1 MKHVWAGKYLKG
13 VNMIDRK
20 KIIEEIIET
29 LYTIRRKIAAEMQL
43 LFKEIQITHPQW
55 IVLHYVKKNG
65 IINIKCLANVLCIT
79 SSAATQIVDGL
90 VKKGLLIRKRNIE
103 DRRILNI
110 GLSTK
115 AKEQFD
121 LIKNKSFNT
130 LSSLFDILDDKELQ
144 EFHDL
149 NNKIAARIPKKDLGR
164 KEN

>member
-1 MKHVWAGKYLKG
+1 MT
-13 VNMIDRK
+13 NRK
-20 KIIEEIIET
+20 KTIEEITEA
-29 LYTIRRKIAAEMQL
+29 LYAIRRKIATEMQL
-43 LFKEIQITHPQW
+43 LFNKMQMTHPQW
-55 IVLHYVKKNG
+55 MVLHHVKKNE

-90 VKKGLLIRKRNIE
+90 VKKGLLIRKRNTE

-110 GLSTK
+110 ELSAK

-130 LSSLFDILDDKELQ
+130 LLLLFDTLDDKELQ
-144 EFHDL
+144 EFRDL
-149 NNKIAARIPKKDLGR
+149 NNKIVTRIPKKDSGQ